1 MSRIDIDSGLEG
13 VLYCPQEVGAVSRS
27 PKGKNGPGGEKE
39 IFFPKSQEQLDQSKF
54 AFHNKCHNKYIRS

>member
-27 PKGKNGPGGEKE
+27 PKEKNGSGGEKE
-39 IFFPKSQEQLDQSKF
+39 TLFPKSQEQLDKSKF
-54 AFHNKCHNKYIRS
+54 AFHNKCHNTYIRS